1 MKYFKK
7 VCITLAALL
16 ISTSFAAG
24 IGTQAINAA
33 STTIPSRQLE
43 RLDRG
48 IVAISQGNGK
58 VYVGWRLLGTE
69 SGNIAFNI
77 YRKTAG
83 GTEVKLNSSP
93 ITSSTNYVDN
103 GVDTTKDNTYIVR
116 TVLDGIESS
125 ESEQYTLAASTP
137 VRQYIPLKLKTL
149 PTGYYTMHVNVGDLD
164 GDGKYDYIV
173 KRMNDNRSPVQVEAY
188 KSDGTFLW
196 RIDLGPNIETY
207 NTAMTSPL
215 VVSDLNSDGK
225 AEVLIKTGESTRFGD
240 GTIIGDTNNDGIT
253 NYCNTALTSYQ
264 VLSGPEFISV
274 VDGMTGK
281 ELSRAD
287 FIARGKVTDWGDD
300 YGNRASFIFM
310 TVAYLDGIHP
320 SVVMSRGP
328 GNVMKVEA
336 WDFKDGK
343 LSQRWKWD
351 ARNQALPSGK
361 NFPDFHA
368 IRAVDVDKDGKDEI
382 SWGGSMLNDDGKLL
396 YATELTHGDRFV
408 IGDIDPDRDGLEC
421 YAIQQNNPSL
431 LGAALYD
438 AGNGTIIKK
447 MYMSAVGDVGRGDC
461 ADIDPNYK
469 GMESWST
476 LENLYNCKGEV
487 IGTEKSFPYLSIWWD
502 GDLLREFFIGTDS
515 NGFNSAINKWNYT
528 TKTSNRLYSI
538 YQEGVKSTYAG
549 RPPFYGDIMGDWREE
564 VILETTD
571 NTELR
576 IYTTTIPTNY
586 RLYTLMH
593 NPAYRNSVDVKGYLS
608 SVYPDYYLGEG
619 MSTPPAPNISTGD
632 GELIKALRVNDS
644 NNAAD
649 WYIQSNLQVGDT
661 VYGDRT
667 YKYTKIPLSLAG
679 SEWIRTACDSKSYL
693 AEEAYFTAK
702 KDISVYIGLD
712 SRITSIPAWLS
723 DWTKT
728 GDTLSDDSSIT
739 FNLYKKDFT
748 LGSVVTLGT
757 NGGSSSFANY
767 TVIVKPNTAPA
778 FLYGDVNGDNIV
790 DVLDYSTMRSYLLQ
804 ITNSMPSAY
813 WQKAGDLNSDGA
825 IDSMDYLYLK
835 MYLLGTINSL
845 PVSS

>member
-1 MKYFKK
+1 
-7 VCITLAALL
+7 
-16 ISTSFAAG
+16 
-24 IGTQAINAA
+24 
-33 STTIPSRQLE
+33 
-43 RLDRG
+43 
-48 IVAISQGNGK
+48 
-58 VYVGWRLLGTE
+58 
-69 SGNIAFNI
+69 
-77 YRKTAG
+77 
-83 GTEVKLNSSP
+83 
-93 ITSSTNYVDN
+93 
-103 GVDTTKDNTYIVR
+103 
-116 TVLDGIESS
+116 
-125 ESEQYTLAASTP
+125 
-137 VRQYIPLKLKTL
+137 
-149 PTGYYTMHVNVGDLD
+149 MHINVGDLD

-173 KRMNDNRSPVQVEAY
+173 KRMNDDRSPVQVEAY
-188 KSDGTFLW
+188 KADGTFLW

-207 NTAMTSPL
+207 NSAMTSPL
-215 VVSDLNSDGK
+215 VVSDLNGDGK
-225 AEVLIKTGESTRFGD
+225 AEVLLKTGESTRFGD
-240 GTIIGDTNNDGIT
+240 GTLIGDTNNDGIT
-253 NYCNTALTSYQ
+253 NYCNKSLSTYQ

-310 TVAYLDGIHP
+310 TVAYLDGVHP

-351 ARNQALPSGK
+351 ARNQALPYGK

-438 AGNGTIIKK
+438 ASNGTMIKK
-447 MYMSAVGDVGRGDC
+447 MYMNAVGDVGRGDC

-469 GMESWST
+469 GMECWST

-487 IGTEKSFPYLSIWWD
+487 IGSEKSFPFLSIWWD

-515 NGFNSAINKWNYT
+515 NGFNPAINKWNYT
-528 TKTSNRLYSI
+528 TKTSNRIYSI
-538 YQEGVKSTYAG
+538 YQEGVKSPYAA

-571 NTELR
+571 NSELR

-586 RLYTLMH
+586 RIYTLMH

-619 MSTPPAPNISTGD
+619 MSMPPAPNISTGD
-632 GELIKALRVNDS
+632 GELIKELR
-644 NNAAD
+644 
-649 WYIQSNLQVGDT
+649 
-661 VYGDRT
+661 
-667 YKYTKIPLSLAG
+667 
-679 SEWIRTACDSKSYL
+679 
-693 AEEAYFTAK
+693 
-702 KDISVYIGLD
+702 
-712 SRITSIPAWLS
+712 
-723 DWTKT
+723 
-728 GDTLSDDSSIT
+728 
-739 FNLYKKDFT
+739 
-748 LGSVVTLGT
+748 
-757 NGGSSSFANY
+757 
-767 TVIVKPNTAPA
+767 
-778 FLYGDVNGDNIV
+778 
-790 DVLDYSTMRSYLLQ
+790 
-804 ITNSMPSAY
+804 
-813 WQKAGDLNSDGA
+813 
-825 IDSMDYLYLK
+825 
-835 MYLLGTINSL
+835 
-845 PVSS
+845 